1 MKTKLSVLISMF
13 AAASVFAAGDIYE
26 IRPCTE
32 NGVNTSPYATY
43 ENPLGSGTSNI
54 YFNVRLKLR
63 GDGNNPNRDDLR
75 RKYTLE
81 CWDPTATYQEIY
93 DAVNVFLRERLV
105 EYDLVKT
112 VEKFGTEAALE
123 QLGYGLS
130 CFLADLTVLC
140 DTLQNG
146 A

>member
-63 GDGNNPNRDDLR
+63 GDRNNPNRDDLR

-81 CWDPTATYQEIY
+81 YWDPTATYQEIY
-93 DAVNVFLRERLV
+93 DAVQNPLKIGIYVSGKLRTSQRLYMCRR
-105 EYDLVKT
+105 EC
-112 VEKFGTEAALE
+112 FGMRLRRINRPKAAI
-123 QLGYGLS
+123 Y
-130 CFLADLTVLC
+130 TM
-140 DTLQNG
+140 NG
-146 A
+146 VT